1 MLKIIFLSFYISNL
15 FLREHAPSHPQGEKG
30 EDCGLM
36 AMVITDILWLA
47 HQTCVTHNINLFI
60 DETDE
65 EDEEQPRRRRR
76 LAERAADGDMQDEDE
91 VQGINTLLKII
102 LVIIKY

>member
-1 MLKIIFLSFYISNL
+1 
-15 FLREHAPSHPQGEKG
+15 
-30 EDCGLM
+30 M

-47 HQTCVTHNINLFI
+47 HQTYVAHNINSFT

-102 LVIIKY
+102 SSYN

>member
-1 MLKIIFLSFYISNL
+1 MLFHF
-15 FLREHAPSHPQGEKG
+15 Q
-30 EDCGLM
+30 
-36 AMVITDILWLA
+36 
-47 HQTCVTHNINLFI
+47 

-91 VQGINTLLKII
+91 VLKIKKSYLYVLEFSKPI
-102 LVIIKY
+102 LQVLPFE

>member
-1 MLKIIFLSFYISNL
+1 MDTVGRNYMIITSESERVN
-15 FLREHAPSHPQGEKG
+15 S
-30 EDCGLM
+30 
-36 AMVITDILWLA
+36 
-47 HQTCVTHNINLFI
+47 FI

-102 LVIIKY
+102 FSYN